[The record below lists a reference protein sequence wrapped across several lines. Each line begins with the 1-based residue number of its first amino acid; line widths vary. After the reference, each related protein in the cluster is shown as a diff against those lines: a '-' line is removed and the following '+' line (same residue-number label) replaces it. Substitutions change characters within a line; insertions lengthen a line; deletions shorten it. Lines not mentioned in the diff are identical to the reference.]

1 MVNILRDER
10 GFSFLEMSFVLAII
24 GFFMLIGIPNY
35 KAVAEKAQETS
46 CEANRKLIEA
56 QLENYYIDNHDYPT
70 GTVDDIL
77 EKLVVDKYFKDEPV
91 CPVQSGT
98 YTIDTSGP
106 LSVTCDIH
114 AESTTTN

>member
-56 QLENYYIDNHDYPT
+56 QLENYYIDNHSYPQGDT
-70 GTVDDIL
+70 DGIL
-77 EKLVVDKYFKDEPV
+77 ETLKTAKYFKEKPV

-106 LSVTCDIH
+106 LSVTCNIH
-114 AESTTTN
+114 VEK